1 MSRTGLRYRA
11 DRETTAVALLSHREA
26 DGTIATGPYKKWQG
40 PHWTL
45 YFLALIG
52 HPPRDRTLQPLMEQ
66 VYDWQFSRRHLRP
79 PSTTVMPG
87 QEDRVRHCASM
98 EGVAIWSSVLLG
110 LADERTDALVERL
123 VEWQWP
129 DGGWNC
135 DRRPEARTSSF
146 QETALTL
153 RGLATYARADGAHAA
168 SAREAVRRGTELL
181 LARRLLWR
189 RRDGAALRP
198 EWGGDPLLIQ
208 YPIRFY
214 DVLLALLLMVEV
226 EAIAD
231 PRCGD
236 ALDLL
241 ESKRLPEGGFPL
253 ERRTA
258 RTVDRVVSDGT
269 FADWG
274 PAGRRHA
281 NPWVTVEAEYVLSAA
296 GRGVR

>member
-11 DRETTAVALLSHREA
+11 DRETTAAALLSHREA

-79 PSTTVMPG
+79 PSTTV
-87 QEDRVRHCASM
+87 
-98 EGVAIWSSVLLG
+98 I
-110 LADERTDALVERL
+110 
-123 VEWQWP
+123 
-129 DGGWNC
+129 
-135 DRRPEARTSSF
+135 
-146 QETALTL
+146 
-153 RGLATYARADGAHAA
+153 
-168 SAREAVRRGTELL
+168 AREAVRRGTELL